1 MEQSIT
7 LVIFTFLSQLAI
19 GAFATIFLLD
29 AYKRKASKKATYVSL
44 MSILA
49 ISVVAVIVSVFH
61 LSHPFE
67 AYKAILNFGNSWL
80 SREIV
85 FYPLFILFV
94 FFYTFVAKNDSI
106 KKTIGWTAVVL
117 GMITIYST
125 AMIYTIP
132 AVPAWNN
139 GMTMAAFFVTALLLG
154 PVFVQ
159 LLLLVVDKKFIN
171 LSLYIIVVAIMA
183 ILMNVINLTMLKGG
197 FVEAVET
204 ASILTSSPFFWAKLI
219 ALTIGMFIAG
229 YSFINN
235 KGYTLPYVLVPFL
248 CFFVAEFIGRVLFYS
263 SAIHL

>member
-19 GAFATIFLLD
+19 GAFATIFLFE
-29 AYKRKASKKATYVSL
+29 AYQQKISKRATFISL
-44 MSILA
+44 ISILS
-49 ISVVAVIVSVFH
+49 ISVVAIIVSMFH
-61 LSHPFE
+61 LGHPFE

-85 FYPLFILFV
+85 FYPLFMLLV
-94 FFYTFVAKNDSI
+94 FYYGFVAKKDAT
-106 KKTIGWTAVVL
+106 KKATGWAAVVM

-132 AVPAWNN
+132 AIPAWNN

-159 LLLLVVDKKFIN
+159 LLILVIDRKFIN
-171 LSLYIIVVAIMA
+171 LSLYIIVVAIVA
-183 ILMNVINLTMLKGG
+183 ILMNVMNLTILFGG

-204 ASILTSSPFFWAKLI
+204 ASILISNPFFWVKLM
-219 ALTIGMFIAG
+219 ALTVGVVIAG
-229 YSFINN
+229 YSFLSK
-235 KGYTLPYVLVPFL
+235 KGYSLPYVLVL
-248 CFFVAEFIGRVLFYS
+248 LSCFVVAEFIGRILFYS